1 MVTPKK
7 LTRAE
12 VYKQI
17 DAFRGV
23 SGRDADGKPSVEQWV
38 ASKRADKKSPSR
50 GAGTGKSI
58 NHGWTR
64 IRVG

>member
-1 MVTPKK
+1 MATPKK

-17 DAFRGV
+17 NAFRGI
-23 SGRDADGKPSVEQWV
+23 SDRDANGKPSLEQWV
-38 ASKRADKKSPSR
+38 ASKQAEPKRPTRSAR
-50 GAGTGKSI
+50 NGKAM